1 MAEQHDV
8 WQWVLMSGVAIA
20 VALNIWR
27 MFAMHGQSVRDKT
40 EMQKDI
46 ERLRDRQSEDRDA
59 IKDLRDKSSDSFAR
73 VFEKLDNNARAL
85 AEISGHL
92 QAIIRIEESRK

>member
-27 MFAMHGQSVRDKT
+27 MFAMHGQSVREQTSMRKDVDRIDYR
-40 EMQKDI
+40 QK
-46 ERLRDRQSEDRDA
+46 EDREA
-59 IKDLRDKSSDSFAR
+59 IKELRDKSSDSFSK
-73 VFEKLDNNARAL
+73 VFEKLDHNARAL

-92 QAIIRIEESRK
+92 KAIINLEKDKR